1 METPNPA
8 ALTAWW
14 QRHLDVDDA
23 DVLRSL
29 RTFNAYSEA
38 FRKESEAYEYAVN

>member
-8 ALTAWW
+8 PLTAWW
-14 QRHLDVDDA
+14 RRHLDLEDA
-23 DVLRSL
+23 DILRAL

-38 FRKESEAYEYAVN
+38 FRKESEAYEHARN